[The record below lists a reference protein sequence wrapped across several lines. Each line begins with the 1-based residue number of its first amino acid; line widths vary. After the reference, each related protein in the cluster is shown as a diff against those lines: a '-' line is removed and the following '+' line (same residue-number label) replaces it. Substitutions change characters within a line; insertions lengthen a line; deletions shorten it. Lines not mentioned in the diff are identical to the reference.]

1 MPAALRYETEI
12 NLSARYPKPTPIT
25 VSDHV
30 ATATIGIA
38 IPSYHAAGTLEET
51 LRSCVTQ
58 TFKDWIAFVTV
69 DGEDATLE
77 TKIVQGVNDPRI
89 FLECNET
96 RLGQMANFNRAVLRC
111 YAAGVKWIK
120 TLSADDLLYPDALQ
134 RMVELGNVD
143 TNCGLVFG
151 YFDLIDGTDAVLAK
165 YDLESLES
173 RIVPSREFTRR
184 IIPFGNPT
192 GGPSSVM
199 FRSRAIEQSGLF
211 DGSLN
216 YTGDRE
222 YWFRLA
228 SKYNV
233 GILGKRAVL
242 AYRHH
247 ANSVSGREHATAAR
261 FQQPMDV
268 ARLIASRYPPY
279 SYMWFLSHMQ
289 IGRAAASNLVT
300 AAGFTRRGKLGVATM
315 ALAITFRRLSLI
327 SFPIALWQCSR
338 ILADMAFGWQSRPN
352 EFEPRI
358 VNQKKTR

>member
-261 FQQPMDV
+261 FQRTDGCSPLDRLALPALQLYVVLVAYADRACSSFQPRHRR
-268 ARLIASRYPPY
+268 RLYPP
-279 SYMWFLSHMQ
+279 WK
-289 IGRAAASNLVT
+289 
-300 AAGFTRRGKLGVATM
+300 TRRCDYGARYYVST
-315 ALAITFRRLSLI
+315 I
-327 SFPIALWQCSR
+327 
-338 ILADMAFGWQSRPN
+338 
-352 EFEPRI
+352 I
-358 VNQKKTR
+358 VNIFSHCFVAV